1 MKNLKKI
8 SALFLVFSLFSLSSC
23 VETVVLGTAATA
35 TVMLREKTLEDTGQ
49 DVAIVSKIET
59 QFLKVGLKNPGN
71 SIDVTVNEGRV
82 LLTGVVRNLEKAK
95 IASQVV
101 WKVEGVKEV
110 IDEVQAET
118 DSLRPRDFSKSAKDY
133 FLTLRVELALLFA
146 REIATVNY
154 KVTTVRG
161 VVYVI
166 GVAQDDS
173 EMKRALGKIAKIRGV
188 KKIVNYVILANDARR
203 RQ

>member
-8 SALFLVFSLFSLSSC
+8 SALFLVFSLFLLSSC
-23 VETVVLGTAATA
+23 VETVVIGTAATA
-35 TVMLREKTLEDTGQ
+35 TVILREKTLEDTGQ
-49 DVAIVSKIET
+49 DVVIVSKIESS
-59 QFLKVGLKNPGN
+59 FLKLGLKNPGN

-82 LLTGVVRNLEKAK
+82 LLTGIARNLENAK
-95 IASQVV
+95 VAAQVA

-110 IDEVQAET
+110 IDEIQAENE
-118 DSLRPRDFSKSAKDY
+118 SFRPRDFPKAAKDY
-133 FLTLRVELALLFA
+133 FLTLRAEMALLFA

-161 VVYVI
+161 VVYII
-166 GVAQDDS
+166 GVAQDDA